1 MKNNVFSKRIP
12 TVLGLLILI
21 GGLVA
26 GIILVG
32 QQQNLGIKAGG
43 TSTPKNVKITNRSS
57 NGFAVSWTSDSP
69 VTGYLKYKEDPTNLN
84 LPAGDLRDQISGTVE
99 TYTTHYVEVTGLS
112 ADKTYYFEIG
122 SGQQTY
128 NDGGKPY
135 QIRTAPAAAAP
146 AEDVISG
153 KIVTATGSPSS
164 GAIVYAEITGAETLS
179 TLTKT
184 DGTWRI
190 ALSNA
195 RNKNGDYVAYD
206 KQKETVTIFVQA
218 GTAGT
223 ATAITSTAN
232 ANQVPEITL
241 GKTHNFATGEVAPV
255 ISDLTSGGTGGAGFT
270 EISNLT
276 QSPEATFS
284 VKLTNPAVEGDSL
297 ATQTPEFLGTA
308 PTGTTINLLLDLTGQ
323 SGIATASATNN
334 WSWSPVIKLS
344 VGSHSIAVSFK
355 DEAGVGQSFKRGFTI
370 LAAGATGGLPA
381 FTSTPSAT
389 PTATGEATPTI
400 TAAPTAT
407 PTGLPKAGILTPTYT
422 LLIVGIG
429 LFLSGVIWRRRLLTE

>member
-1 MKNNVFSKRIP
+1 MKKNLFSKRIP

-43 TSTPKNVKITNRSS
+43 TSTPKNVKISNRSS
-57 NGFAVSWTSDSP
+57 NGFTVSWTSDVT
-69 VTGYLKYKEDPTNLN
+69 VTGYLKYKDDPTNLSSG
-84 LPAGDLRDQISGTVE
+84 AGDQRDQISGTVDQ
-99 TYTTHYVEVTGLS
+99 YTTHYVDVTGLS

-122 SGQQTY
+122 SGSQTY

-153 KIVTATGSPSS
+153 KIVTATGTGVS

-179 TLTKT
+179 ALTKT

-218 GTAGT
+218 ATAGT
-223 ATAITSTAN
+223 ATAITNTAN
-232 ANQVPEITL
+232 ANPVPEIYPDEAMKGGAL
-241 GKTHNFATGEVAPV
+241 VVATGRGDFPNQINNALGFPG
-255 ISDLTSGGTGGAGFT
+255 IFRGALDHGVT
-270 EISNLT
+270 EITDAMLTKAAENLAAIIEHPT
-276 QSPEATFS
+276 PEHIIPS
-284 VKLTNPAVEGDSL
+284 VFDEKVVPAV
-297 ATQTPEFLGTA
+297 
-308 PTGTTINLLLDLTGQ
+308 
-323 SGIATASATNN
+323 ASA
-334 WSWSPVIKLS
+334 I
-344 VGSHSIAVSFK
+344 
-355 DEAGVGQSFKRGFTI
+355 R
-370 LAAGATGGLPA
+370 
-381 FTSTPSAT
+381 
-389 PTATGEATPTI
+389 
-400 TAAPTAT
+400 
-407 PTGLPKAGILTPTYT
+407 
-422 LLIVGIG
+422 
-429 LFLSGVIWRRRLLTE
+429 